1 MEKNIKEVVLEA
13 EKAGDIVFMTCD
25 GLMRTK
31 LDKFISQPTEGLLY
45 DLNRNRST
53 VLTFIEEGDLKWI
66 NDFAANLVITKLKEY
81 YDSTQ
86 LGCGRKYRN
95 D

>member
-1 MEKNIKEVVLEA
+1 MKSLKEIILEA

-45 DLNRNRST
+45 DLNRDRATILS
-53 VLTFIEEGDLKWI
+53 FIDDPKRNKFWV
-66 NDFAANLVITKLKEY
+66 NDFCVMKVITKLKEM
-81 YDSTQ
+81 
-86 LGCGRKYRN
+86 LNKGK
-95 D
+95 